1 MNFIPSDKYDVQA
14 CKQLELTPQDEVLP
28 FISDLLVWLQDYNWP
43 VAPFVKQKLIQ
54 FDKELINPLKVILS
68 GDDVIWKYFI
78 LTQLIPEVKS
88 NVLNSLQPELKRI
101 AYSPSEKEK
110 SEEIDKHAIKY
121 IKT

>member
-1 MNFIPSDKYDVQA
+1 MNFIPSDKYDIQA

-28 FISDLLVWLQDYNWP
+28 FISELLVWLQDYNWP
-43 VAPFVKQKLIQ
+43 VAPFVKQKIIQ

-88 NVLNSLQPELKRI
+88 NVLSSLQPELKRL
-101 AYSPSEKEK
+101 AYSPSEEEK
-110 SEEIDKHAIKY
+110 FEEVDKHAIKY

>member
-1 MNFIPSDKYDVQA
+1 MNYIPSDKYDVQA

-110 SEEIDKHAIKY
+110 YEEVDKHAIKY

>member
-14 CKQLELTPQDEVLP
+14 CKQLELTPPDEVLP

-101 AYSPSEKEK
+101 AYSPSEEEK

>member
-1 MNFIPSDKYDVQA
+1 MNFIPSDKYDIQA

-43 VAPFVKQKLIQ
+43 VAPFVKQKIIQ

-88 NVLNSLQPELKRI
+88 NVLSSLQPELKRL
-101 AYSPSEKEK
+101 AYSPSEEEK
-110 SEEIDKHAIKY
+110 FEEVDKHAIKY

>member
-101 AYSPSEKEK
+101 AYSPSEEEK